1 MKKLLSLLI
10 VVAVLASCAATVS
23 FADNDNYLGV
33 MLSTNVMS
41 LDTNLATD
49 GESFEVIA
57 DCIDGLMQMDAEGAA
72 IPAIAESYDVSEDGT
87 VYTFHLR
94 DAQWANGTEVTAND
108 FEFAW
113 KRIAAECEEYA
124 YMFDSTVGC
133 IKNADAVLYEG
144 ADPETLGV

>member
-57 DCIDGLMQMDAEGAA
+57 DCIDGLMQ
-72 IPAIAESYDVSEDGT
+72 ILSE
-87 VYTFHLR
+87 HM
-94 DAQWANGTEVTAND
+94 EVI
-108 FEFAW
+108 
-113 KRIAAECEEYA
+113 KLLYPKEYQ
-124 YMFDSTVGC
+124 
-133 IKNADAVLYEG
+133 AVLQRIREI
-144 ADPETLGV
+144 P